1 MFKLACK
8 RFQPIAV
15 GVLALCAVTSLPAIA
30 QVWSSCS
37 QYATYTENGYNLYT
51 DEWGAT
57 SGQCVYAN
65 SSTNWWS
72 VADYPAPPVSRR
84 TPTRKSAWAT

>member
-1 MFKLACK
+1 MSK
-8 RFQPIAV
+8 RFQSIAIAA
-15 GVLALCAVTSLPAIA
+15 GALALCAVSSVPAMA
-30 QVWSSCS
+30 YSWSSCS

-72 VADYPAPPVSRR
+72 VAD
-84 TPTRKSAWAT
+84 